1 MLNPKSTAETDQMQQ
16 IIHQLSVAAIGLNAA
31 NSIVVINEAGLN
43 YLELSQ
49 QPVTKLK
56 IEDLIPDVYSLMRRS
71 REDQQ
76 NYMVGLAK
84 RGLADPFNAKLSFSF
99 FKRDYPINEQQVSTL
114 IFVEALNE
122 AQFDELNDQQSMQ
135 FDMLSCY
142 AGGIAHDLNNILNVI
157 TGHLEIL
164 QLSAAQDLN
173 IKKRVC
179 SALKGVERGRVLSA
193 RLGHLAYHEQK
204 NASPCYL
211 NKIIQ
216 DNLELL
222 QELVSNSVEISIDLA
237 GHLLPVDLDAS
248 YFIDVLINLCMNA
261 NNAMAGQ
268 GRIVIKTFLA
278 SAQELNVTA
287 AENQQIFIGL
297 SIEDSGCGIPKVIQ
311 DKIFS
316 PFFTTKMN
324 NKGTGLGLSLVQS
337 YMHNHNG
344 FITLKSKENEGSCF
358 YLYFPALQSS
368 KVVNNEKE
376 PNMEIEQKLNGK
388 HILVVDDE
396 APILHLLKEFL
407 GIYGLNVKT
416 ANSGSEGLDLA
427 QNEDFDLILSDLVM
441 PGKMDGA
448 EFASLLLQQKPDASI
463 IFMSGYTD
471 NKLIDKEELANIPI
485 ISKPFRKKELLSQM
499 DVVLT

>member
-1 MLNPKSTAETDQMQQ
+1 MLHPDSNIEAGQMQT
-16 IIHQLSVAAIGLNAA
+16 IIHQLSIAAIGLNAA
-31 NSIVVINEAGLN
+31 NNIVVVNEVGLN
-43 YLELSQ
+43 HLELT
-49 QPVTKLK
+49 PELLAKME
-56 IEDLIPDVYSLMRRS
+56 IEDLIPDIFSLMRRA

-76 NYMVGLAK
+76 NQTVSLVK
-84 RGLADPFNAKLSFSF
+84 RGLYEPFNAKLSFSF
-99 FKRDYPINEQQVSTL
+99 FKRDYPINEQQVTTL
-114 IFVEALNE
+114 IFIDALSDNQLDE
-122 AQFDELNDQQSMQ
+122 FNAQQHTQ

-164 QLSAAQDLN
+164 QLSTEQDPK
-173 IKKRVC
+173 IKKRVL

-193 RLGHLAYHEQK
+193 RLGHLAYHDKK

-211 NKIIQ
+211 NKIIE

-222 QELVSNSVEISIDLA
+222 QELVSNSVETSTDLTD
-237 GHLLPVDLDAS
+237 HLPPVELDTS

-261 NNAMAGQ
+261 SNAMAGQ
-268 GRIVIKTFLA
+268 GHILIKTFLA
-278 SAQELNVTA
+278 SAQELDFSA
-287 AENQQIFIGL
+287 SDKQQKFVGL
-297 SIEDSGCGIPKVIQ
+297 SVQDTGCGIPQVIK
-311 DKIFS
+311 DKIFD

-344 FITLKSKENEGSCF
+344 YIRLDSKENEGSCF
-358 YLYFPALQSS
+358 YLYFPALNEA
-368 KVVNNEKE
+368 KIVNNEKE
-376 PNMEIEQKLNGK
+376 SNMEIEQKLDGK
-388 HILVVDDE
+388 HVLVVDDE

-427 QNEDFDLILSDLVM
+427 RAEDFDLILSDLVM
-441 PGKMDGA
+441 PGEMDGA
-448 EFASLLLQQKPDASI
+448 EFASLLLEQKPNASI

-471 NKLIDKEELANIPI
+471 NKLIDKDELKSIPV

>member
-1 MLNPKSTAETDQMQQ
+1 MLSPSSTIEAGQIQQ
-16 IIHQLSVAAIGLNAA
+16 IIHQLCVPAIGLNAA
-31 NSIVVINEAGLN
+31 NCMLVINDAGLKS
-43 YLELSQ
+43 LELLPESL
-49 QPVTKLK
+49 TKLK
-56 IEDLIPDVYSLMRRS
+56 IEDLIPDIHSLMSRARS
-71 REDQQ
+71 DQQ
-76 NYMVGLAK
+76 NQIIGLAR
-84 RGLADPFNAKLSFSF
+84 RGSSEPFNAKLSFSF

-114 IFVEALNE
+114 IFIEPLADKQIDGLHT
-122 AQFDELNDQQSMQ
+122 QQNIQ

-164 QLSAAQDLN
+164 QLSAEQN
-173 IKKRVC
+173 PVIKKRVL
-179 SALKGVERGRVLSA
+179 SALKGVDRGRVLSA
-193 RLGHLAYHEQK
+193 RLGHLAYHDQK
-204 NASPCYL
+204 NASHCYL
-211 NKIIQ
+211 NKIIE

-222 QELVSNSVEISIDLA
+222 QELVSNSVKISVDLA
-237 GHLLPVDLDAS
+237 DHLLPVDLDTS

-268 GRIVIKTFLA
+268 GYILIKTFSA
-278 SAQELNVTA
+278 SAQALNLSVVDK
-287 AENQQIFIGL
+287 QQIFIGL

-311 DKIFS
+311 DKIFT

-344 FITLKSKENEGSCF
+344 FIELKSKENEGSCF
-358 YLYFPALQSS
+358 YLYFPARQAT

-376 PNMEIEQKLNGK
+376 SNMEIEQKLDGK

-416 ANSGSEGLDLA
+416 ANSGIEGLDLA
-427 QNEDFDLILSDLVM
+427 QREDFDLILSDLVM
-441 PGKMDGA
+441 PGEMDGA
-448 EFASLLLQQKPDASI
+448 EFASLLLQQKPSASI

-471 NKLIDKEELANIPI
+471 NKLLDKEELANIPI